1 MSPSRQ
7 GDVLAALGYAVFEP
21 VGLESFRLR
30 GEPPSWLRA
39 FLSSESEACEG
50 QDVALVDVFPFLE
63 VFLPEARRFWQ
74 NPAGKL
80 HLRSDFWTQTDAH
93 GSDHHLSATAV
104 APDQPVLLIE
114 SAAQRFQEQQ
124 ELVRFAHETSLAYD
138 QIAKLSLELTRATEA
153 KSEFLARMSHEIRT
167 PMNSLLGM
175 AELLW
180 GTQMTQ
186 EQREYVS
193 IFRRAGDNLLA
204 VINDILDFSKVEAG
218 QIELEHI
225 EFDLAEVLEKVTEV
239 AAVRAHAKNLE
250 LSARIR
256 PGVPVRLIGDPGRLR
271 QVLLNLLGNATK
283 FTERGELVVLVEPE
297 SADHPGALHFLVSD
311 TGVGIPPD
319 RIATIFD
326 SFSQADAST
335 TRVYGGTGLG
345 LAISK
350 RFVVL
355 MGGRIWAE
363 SEQGVGTTMHFTS
376 HFDVPAA
383 VGDEPRTEF
392 PGLRALIVEGNDN
405 HRSSVA
411 EILRSW
417 SAQVTASG
425 SFAVVAGIY
434 DLVLVDGK
442 EEGFAL
448 AARLLREKRAGK
460 IFLMLTTHRLAEAAR
475 CRASGFGF
483 VMKPVRRSELRGAI
497 RGVSPDAGLQDAD
510 QRNATPP
517 LPARVLRI
525 LVADDGD
532 DNRLLINGYLKGTG
546 CIIDEAENGAVA
558 VEKFKRGVYDLVLT
572 DAEMPVLDGY
582 GATKEMRAYERLQ
595 GRPET
600 PILAL
605 TAHAFREARERS
617 KAAGCTDH
625 LTKPIDGKT
634 LLEAIARYTRDPAPA
649 DGRIQISVE
658 PWLKAIIPGYLEK
671 RRKDVATLQSALA
684 QGDYGTVR
692 TMGHQMSGT
701 GTSYGFEPITQIG
714 KELEEAA
721 VKSDPARIQEGIER
735 LDVYLRNVEV
745 H

>member
-7 GDVLAALGYAVFEP
+7 ADVLAALGYAVFEP
-21 VGLESFRLR
+21 VGVESLRLSGDPPEWLLAFPSLESQ
-30 GEPPSWLRA
+30 A
-39 FLSSESEACEG
+39 II
-50 QDVALVDVFPFLE
+50 DVFPFLE
-63 VFLPEARRFWQ
+63 AFLPEAHQFWS
-74 NPAGKL
+74 NPGGKL
-80 HLRSDFWTQTDAH
+80 HLRSDFWTQTDER
-93 GSDHHLSATAV
+93 GGDHHLSATAV
-104 APDQPVLLIE
+104 ALDQPVLLIE

-180 GTQMTQ
+180 STQMTQ

-225 EFDLAEVLEKVTEV
+225 EFDLAEVLEKVAEV

-256 PGVPVRLIGDPGRLR
+256 PGVPSRLIGDPGRLR

-311 TGVGIPPD
+311 TGIGIPPD

-350 RFVVL
+350 RFVEL

-363 SEQGVGTTMHFTS
+363 SEQGVGTTIHFTN
-376 HFDVPAA
+376 HFDVPA
-383 VGDEPRTEF
+383 VMPDEHRIEF
-392 PGLRALIVEGNDN
+392 AGLRSLIVEENVN

-417 SAQVTASG
+417 GAQVTASG
-425 SFAVVAGIY
+425 SFAVVPGFY

-442 EEGFAL
+442 EEGFGL

-460 IFLMLTTHRLAEAAR
+460 IFLMLTTNRLAEAAR

-483 VMKPVRRSELRGAI
+483 VVKPVRRSELQGAI
-497 RGVSPDAGLQDAD
+497 RGVSPDADAGLHDDDD

-517 LPARVLRI
+517 LPARALHI
-525 LVADDGD
+525 LLADDGD

-546 CIIDEAENGAVA
+546 YIIDEAENGAVA

-595 GRPET
+595 GRQET

-605 TAHAFREARERS
+605 TAHAFKEARERS

-625 LTKPIDGKT
+625 LTKPIDRKT
-634 LLEAIARYTRDPAPA
+634 LLDAISRHVREPVPT
-649 DGRIQISVE
+649 DGRMQISVE

-671 RRKDVATLQSALA
+671 RRKDVATLQSAVA

-701 GTSYGFEPITQIG
+701 GTSYGFEQITQIG
-714 KELEEAA
+714 KQLEEAA
-721 VKSDPARIQEGIER
+721 VESDPARIQQGIER
-735 LDVYLRNVEV
+735 LDAYLRNVEV
-745 H
+745 NS